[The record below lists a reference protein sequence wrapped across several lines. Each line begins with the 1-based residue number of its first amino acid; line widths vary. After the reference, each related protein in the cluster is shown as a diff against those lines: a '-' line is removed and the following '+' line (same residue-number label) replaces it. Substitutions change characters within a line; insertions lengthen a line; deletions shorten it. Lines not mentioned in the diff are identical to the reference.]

1 MIIEFPNRDDKMVQ
15 LLLDQK
21 RDFKNHFDFYSEENF
36 EKDFDVFFEIKKR
49 VAIPKSNRILYQM
62 EII

>member
-1 MIIEFPNRDDKMVQ
+1 MVQ

-36 EKDFDVFFEIKKR
+36 KKDFGIFFEIEKR

-62 EII
+62 KII